1 MTTINSQKRGKRM
14 LMTVTEASKYLRC
27 NKNRI
32 YELIKKNELRA
43 FKVDGSTTLIKQEW
57 IDDYVERHS

>member
-1 MTTINSQKRGKRM
+1 M

-32 YELIKKNELRA
+32 YDLIKKNELRA